1 MLSRDE
7 VKVRVDTSRF
17 GSLEYEEHDVFTFPD
32 GLFGFSKL
40 RRFLLVE
47 RVDDDLFLWLQSLE
61 KTSVAFPVIEPQ
73 IIEPAFRPELD
84 HADSRSLGGKSA
96 KARRFFAIV
105 TIPSEP
111 TLMTAN
117 LKAPI
122 AINLDER
129 VGRQVILENADY
141 PIRKSIYALLEAYCG
156 RHSRTV
162 FPSEEVCS
170 YKPHRLEPAPRTLD
184 A

>member
-1 MLSRDE
+1 M
-7 VKVRVDTSRF
+7 RVETSRF
-17 GSLEYEEHDVFTFPD
+17 GSLEFEDHDVFNFPD

-73 IIEPAFRPELD
+73 IIEPVFRPELD
-84 HADSRSLGGKSA
+84 AADSRSLGGKSA

-122 AINLDER
+122 AIHLDER
-129 VGRQVILENADY
+129 TGRQVILENGDY
-141 PIRKSIYALLEAYCG
+141 PIRKSIFALLESYCV
-156 RHSRTV
+156 RHSRPV
-162 FPSEEVCS
+162 FPREEVCA
-170 YKPHRLEPAPRTLD
+170 YKPHRLEPTPRSLD